1 MRAVILAGGK
11 GSRMGHHT
19 RNIPKPMVLL
29 GEKPILEYQIELIKK
44 YNLND
49 ITILIGYKGDV
60 IKEYFNTGKQWGVN
74 ISYIEDP
81 DPLGTAGSVKEIESL
96 ISESFI
102 LFYGDTILDVN
113 LFDLINFHNKKGGI
127 ATLVVHPNDHPY
139 DSDLVAIN
147 KNNLITN
154 FISKP
159 HKNYH
164 RNLVNAALYILSPN
178 IFKYI
183 IKDKPSDFG
192 RDIFPGIV
200 SRGANIYGYNTH
212 EYIKDIGTVERL
224 QEVEKDYISGR
235 VRNLNKSKKQKAIF
249 IDRDG
254 VINQENDPLNS
265 IDKFKLL
272 SGVSD
277 AIKII
282 NKSDYLSVV
291 VTNQPIIAKNYATE
305 GQVNEI
311 HNYMESILGHEGVF
325 LNRIYYCPHHPEKGF
340 EGENLEYKVNCKC
353 RKPNI
358 GMIDQAVI
366 DMNIDLNNSFIIGDR
381 TVDIMTGINAN
392 LKTILIKQG
401 FAGNDG
407 KFDCSPDFIFND
419 LLEAVEFIVFGSYK

>member
-74 ISYIEDP
+74 INYIEDP

-102 LFYGDTILDVN
+102 LFYGDTILDID

-164 RNLVNAALYILSPN
+164 RNLVNAALYILSPD

-183 IKDKPSDFG
+183 IKDKHSDFG
-192 RDIFPGIV
+192 RDIFPEIV
-200 SRGANIYGYNTH
+200 SRGVHIYGYNTH

-305 GQVNEI
+305 DQVNEI
-311 HNYMESILGHEGVF
+311 HNYMESILGHDGAF
-325 LNRIYYCPHHPEKGF
+325 FNRIYYCPHHPEKGF
-340 EGENLEYKVNCKC
+340 EGENPEYKVNCKC

>member
-1 MRAVILAGGK
+1 MKVVILAGGK
-11 GSRMGHHT
+11 GSRMGHYT
-19 RNIPKPMVLL
+19 QNIPKPMVPL
-29 GEKPILEYQIELIKK
+29 GGKPILEYQIELIKK

-74 ISYIEDP
+74 INYIEDP

-102 LFYGDTILDVN
+102 LFYGDTILDID

-159 HKNYH
+159 HKNFH
-164 RNLVNAALYILSPN
+164 RNLVNAALYILSPE

-183 IKDKPSDFG
+183 TKDKYSDFG
-192 RDIFPGIV
+192 RDLFPRII
-200 SRGANIYGYNTH
+200 SRGVSIYGYNTH

-224 QEVEKDYISGR
+224 QEVEKDYFSGR
-235 VRNLNKSKKQKAIF
+235 VQNLNKSKKQKAIF

-254 VINQENDPLNS
+254 VINQEADPLNS

-272 SGVSD
+272 PGVPD
-277 AIKII
+277 AIKTI

-291 VTNQPIIAKNYATE
+291 VTNQPIIAKNFATE
-305 GQVNEI
+305 NQVNEI
-311 HNYMESILGHEGVF
+311 HNHMESILGEQGVF
-325 LNRIYYCPHHPEKGF
+325 LNRIYYCPHHPKKGF
-340 EGENLEYKVNCKC
+340 EGENPEYKVICKC

-366 DMNIDLNNSFIIGDR
+366 DMNIDLKNSYIIGDR

-392 LKTILIKQG
+392 LKTILIRQG

-407 KFDCSPDFIFND
+407 KFNCSPDFIFND
-419 LLEAVEFIVFGSYK
+419 LLEAVEFIVFGSDK